1 MYDLTNVTFLISL
14 KIDSLDRKNN
24 LDIVI
29 PYLQKYF
36 TTKVIICEQDTKPK
50 FDNKYNCDYIFI
62 KTDNFFNRQRGTNI
76 AAKKATTP
84 IIVHYDADV
93 LLSPEQILKA
103 VESIST
109 GQHDI
114 VYPYDGR
121 FYDVPKEFHPSI
133 KNTLTTN
140 SIILENCGVLHTQ
153 SVGGA
158 VFFKTEVFWNGGGA
172 NENFRGLGFEDNE
185 IYERYSRLDYK
196 IGRMSGPLLHLT
208 HERNETSFYNNPH
221 GPHNYYEY
229 QRIISL
235 SKPDLLK
242 EIKSW
247 DRNN

>member
-14 KIDSLDRKNN
+14 KIDSSDRKNN

-29 PYLQKYF
+29 PYLQNYF
-36 TTKVIICEQDTKPK
+36 NTKIIICEQDVFTK
-50 FDNKYNCDYIFI
+50 FNNTYNCEHIFI
-62 KTDNFFNRQRGTNI
+62 ETDSFFNRQRGTNL

-93 LLSPEQILKA
+93 LLAPEQILKS
-103 VESIST
+103 VET
-109 GQHDI
+109 LLTNQYDI
-114 VYPYDGR
+114 IYPYDGN
-121 FYDVPKEFHPSI
+121 FYDVPKTYHAVI
-133 KNTLTTN
+133 KNTFSTKEVV
-140 SIILENCGVLHTQ
+140 LENCGLLHSC

-158 VFFKTEVFWNGGGA
+158 VFFKTEVFWSGGGA

-185 IYERYSRLDYK
+185 IYERYSHLGYK
-196 IGRMSGPLLHLT
+196 IGRMTGPLLHLT

-242 EIKSW
+242 EIETWNWK
-247 DRNN
+247 N